1 MKKVFLDAGHGGKDS
16 GALGQDLKEKDIA
29 LSVTLKVGVLLKK
42 HGVELAYSRT
52 TDKFIDLRERSALA
66 NRQNSDIF
74 VSIHANAFTNSS
86 VSGVETYSYPNSI
99 NGARLSTSIYESII
113 KNKVYTQKRGTK
125 TANFSVLKNTKMPSA
140 LLELG
145 FITNKSDADILK
157 NNQDELAAA
166 IAEGILKYLGKE
178 YIEETKE
185 EVDKFYRVQVGA
197 FKKQE
202 NAQKLADELINK
214 GYQAFI
220 V

>member
-197 FKKQE
+197 FRKQE